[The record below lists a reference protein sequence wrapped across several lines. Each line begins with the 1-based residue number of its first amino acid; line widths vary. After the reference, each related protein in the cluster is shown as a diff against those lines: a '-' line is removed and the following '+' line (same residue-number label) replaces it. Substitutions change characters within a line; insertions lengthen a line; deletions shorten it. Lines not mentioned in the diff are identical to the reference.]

1 MSKRGRLIIAGSM
14 CLSIVIAACS
24 SEEPSGQGL
33 VVVATTSIVGDIAS
47 GIVGEQGEVEVLI
60 PVGADAHD
68 FAPSAQQVSLISTAD
83 LVVANGLGLESGLG
97 DVLASA
103 LDDGVTVIELA
114 PLVDPLPFSS
124 PEHTEDE
131 EGEHE
136 DLDPHFWMD
145 PVRVGQ
151 AAVALGE
158 AMTELAPDGDWQ
170 GNAADYAAEMSSAH
184 ASRGDLLDGIGPD
197 RRQIITNHESFGY
210 FAERYGFEIL
220 GVVIPGGSTLAEPSS
235 AHLAELI
242 GLMRETG
249 ARVVFAETS
258 QPTTLAEAVAAEI
271 GDEVQ
276 VVELYTESLGEAGSG
291 AESLSGMLVTNAE
304 LIVSALGQ
312 PGLASSRWIG

>member
-1 MSKRGRLIIAGSM
+1 MKAPRRGRVLIIAGSL

-24 SEEPSGQGL
+24 AEEPTGQGP
-33 VVVATTSIVGDIAS
+33 VIVATTSILGDIAD
-47 GIVGEQGEVEVLI
+47 GIVGGQGEVEVLI

-83 LVVANGLGLESGLG
+83 LVVANGLGLESGLQ

-103 LDDGVTVIELA
+103 AADGVTVIELA

-124 PEHTEDE
+124 PERADGNE
-131 EGEHE
+131 EEHE

-145 PVRVGQ
+145 PVRVAE
-151 AAVALGE
+151 AAVALGDE
-158 AMTELAPDGDWQ
+158 MAGLVPDGDWQ
-170 GNAADYAAEMSSAH
+170 QQAADYAAEMSSAH
-184 ASRGDLLDGIGPD
+184 ATIGDLLDGIAPD
-197 RRQIITNHESFGY
+197 RRQMITNHESFGY

-249 ARVVFAETS
+249 ARVIFAETS
-258 QPTTLAEAVAAEI
+258 RPTNLAVAVAAEM

-276 VVELYTESLGEAGSG
+276 VVELFTESLGGPGSG
-291 AESLSGMLVTNAE
+291 AESLSGMLIANAE
-304 LIVSALGQ
+304 LIASALG
-312 PGLASSRWIG
+312 